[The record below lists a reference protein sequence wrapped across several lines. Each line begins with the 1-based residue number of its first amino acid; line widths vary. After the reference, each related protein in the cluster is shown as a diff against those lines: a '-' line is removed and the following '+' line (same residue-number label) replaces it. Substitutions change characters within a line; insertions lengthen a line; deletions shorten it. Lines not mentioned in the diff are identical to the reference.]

1 MCDIIIVEGDC
12 VVDDNKRIEEFMKRV
27 SSNGDTQNSGT
38 QYQYSYVEMEDV
50 INNPN
55 EYIIPQCLP
64 ACKILWNKNIETFMV
79 SNNED
84 DHLYVLLTNISEDNK
99 NLLHH
104 LIQQDSR
111 YFFDHYRNT
120 YGFKAEGIDNSAASE
135 LSTLANQLKIQDTL
149 RFKPSEKF
157 LSDFKMTGGKMEI
170 DKYGHIIRQENPEL
184 SNVTLEE
191 ALRRTGKE
199 QLYVEQENRV
209 YESAMYLQWHQ
220 RYLKSIA
227 HAINNQTQGEYS
239 DDQESGRSSSSKPRI

>member
-1 MCDIIIVEGDC
+1 MCDIISIEGDYAM
-12 VVDDNKRIEEFMKRV
+12 DDDKRIEEFMKRV
-27 SSNGDTQNSGT
+27 SENSGLQSSDT
-38 QYQYSYVEMEDV
+38 QYQYSYVELENV

-64 ACKILWNKNIETFMV
+64 ACEILWNKNIETFMV

-99 NLLHH
+99 NLLDY

-111 YFFDHYRNT
+111 YFFDHYRST
-120 YGFKAEGIDNSAASE
+120 YGFKSEGVDKAAASE
-135 LSTLANQLKIQDTL
+135 LSTLANQLKMQDTL
-149 RFKPSEKF
+149 RFKTSEKF

-170 DKYGHIIRQENPEL
+170 DEYGHIIRQENPEL
-184 SNVTLEE
+184 SNVTLED

-220 RYLKSIA
+220 RYLDSISYV
-227 HAINNQTQGEYS
+227 INNQTQGEHG
-239 DDQESGRSSSSKPRI
+239 DDQESGRSSSSRPRK

>member
-1 MCDIIIVEGDC
+1 M
-12 VVDDNKRIEEFMKRV
+12 DDDKRIEEFMKRV
-27 SSNGDTQNSGT
+27 SSNGDTQNNGT
-38 QYQYSYVEMEDV
+38 QYQYSYVEMEYV

-99 NLLHH
+99 NLLNH
-104 LIQQDSR
+104 LIQEDSR
-111 YFFDHYRNT
+111 YYFDYYRKT
-120 YGFKAEGIDNSAASE
+120 YGFKVEGIDNSAASE

-149 RFKPSEKF
+149 RFKSSEKF
-157 LSDFKMTGGKMEI
+157 LSDFKTSGGKMET
-170 DKYGHIIRQENPEL
+170 DEYGHIIRQENPEL

-191 ALRRTGKE
+191 ALRRTGKQ

-220 RYLKSIA
+220 RYLESIS
-227 HAINNQTQGEYS
+227 HEINNQTQGEYR
-239 DDQESGRSSSSKPRI
+239 DDQECEKSSFSEPKF